1 MARVVLIRQAAGA
14 ADLRVSHRHPGRLA
28 APAAVNELALEW
40 KHRADR
46 AAGLGRELL
55 FEARA
60 ERVRP
65 GRDAECAHR
74 AARIAARGTASV
86 TADTAL
92 RAFLFADLRD
102 YTAFVEREGD
112 RAAADLIAAYRQLVR
127 ARLARHE
134 GAELKTE
141 GDSFYIAFPSPSRA
155 IAFGADI
162 FQAAHAE
169 GARRIRFGVGI
180 HAGETVPLDG
190 QFVGS
195 AVNVAARV
203 GAMAADGELLVTD
216 TVRALVRTGA
226 TFPFEDRGAVTLKG
240 VSEPIHLYAVQWRP
254 AAAPAERP
262 ALRREAPAGL
272 FVGRDAELATL
283 TRAAEILG
291 EGRGRTILIGGTAG
305 LGKTRLVRE
314 WSSRSG
320 LLTLFGGCGATDAH
334 APYEPFAA
342 MLREL
347 TRLPTEEARVRRV
360 APELLALLPELT
372 SGERPRVDREA
383 LYGAFLRLVRDFLR
397 TGPVCIVADDLHW
410 ADDTTLGLFR
420 FLASVAESAPFV
432 LIGTYRDDELQR
444 GHPLRPLIAELARR
458 DDVSTVTLHPLGV
471 GDAERLLAQGTERS
485 VIGGADRERIIGL
498 AEGNPLFLEE
508 LARSAGA
515 EGALPATVA
524 EAVLRRLA
532 SLDEDGRRLVTYA
545 AIGGQQVGF
554 DLLERVLGLPERE
567 VLGLTRAAIGQSLL
581 VESGEGVA
589 FRHALTREAVTR
601 DLMRRERR
609 LLHREV
615 ADALIDLHGDD
626 PATAAEIERQL
637 VEAGLADRAV
647 PFALRAGDEA
657 LRLLAP
663 GEAIAHFERAVDGS
677 PAGSLERAR
686 ALEGL
691 GAAYYLRLDVT
702 KAVATLGEAV
712 ALYRTAGTGQDV
724 LRAQFALARA
734 HPYGPEER
742 AAWKTAWAAAG
753 EHASPAQLAI
763 IAGSVASRAYEFMD
777 DDEAVEWS
785 GRALQVAER
794 SGVAGLIAGARARE
808 LEVKHPRGWH
818 RERERGLAAQ
828 LDLAIERDADVL
840 LAYRRFLDS
849 RSREADAD
857 ERVALLG
864 RARVYGATHLA
875 SVPHRALAFR
885 AGPPW
890 MLWLTGEWDALDDL
904 WAELQR
910 QVAADDIADVLPD
923 TGPLVAAIRIEREG
937 PAAGPALRE
946 AAARQART
954 GTWHARLAAT
964 AHLANLQLAEGN
976 APLVAAALSA
986 LFERRSPRAL
996 DVTQLLLIARTAASA
1011 ALLARDAAV
1020 LRPWREADPDLRG
1033 DGAMFAAVLDQIA
1046 GIEHVLCDEP
1056 EAAIRLLAAA
1066 AERFAAL
1073 GWHHLA
1079 AEVAWQRARVGDDS
1093 GLEAAIEFYRTRG
1106 AEWRVRWLKEE
1117 RWR

>member
-1 MARVVLIRQAAGA
+1 M
-14 ADLRVSHRHPGRLA
+14 
-28 APAAVNELALEW
+28 
-40 KHRADR
+40 
-46 AAGLGRELL
+46 
-55 FEARA
+55 
-60 ERVRP
+60 
-65 GRDAECAHR
+65 
-74 AARIAARGTASV
+74 ASV
-86 TADTAL
+86 TTETAL

-112 RAAADLIAAYRQLVR
+112 RAAADLIAEYRRLIR
-127 ARLARHE
+127 DRLARHE

-141 GDSFYIAFPSPSRA
+141 GDSFYIVFPSPSRA

-180 HAGETVPLDG
+180 HAGETVPLEG

-226 TFPFEDRGAVTLKG
+226 TYPFEDRGAVALKG
-240 VSEPIHLYAVQWRP
+240 VSEPIHLYAVEWRP
-254 AAAPAERP
+254 VTAPAARP
-262 ALRREAPAGL
+262 ALRREAPAGV
-272 FVGRDAELATL
+272 FVGRDAELGVL
-283 TRAAEILG
+283 TGAAEDLSA
-291 EGRGRTILIGGTAG
+291 GRGRTILVGGTAG

-314 WSSRSG
+314 WSSRG
-320 LLTLFGGCGATDAH
+320 DLLTLFGGCGATDAH

-347 TRLPTEEARVRRV
+347 TRLPAEEARVRRI
-360 APELLALLPELT
+360 APELLALLPELAT
-372 SGERPRVDREA
+372 GERPRVDREA

-420 FLASVAESAPFV
+420 FLASVAVSAPFV
-432 LIGTYRDDELQR
+432 LVGTYRDDELQR

-458 DDVSTVTLHPLGV
+458 ADATSLTLRPLGAA
-471 GDAERLLAQGTERS
+471 DADRLLAHAGERGS
-485 VIGGADRERIIGL
+485 IDGAERDRIVGL

-515 EGALPATVA
+515 DGALPATVA

-532 SLDEDGRRLVTYA
+532 ALDDDGRRLVTYA

-567 VLGLTRAAIGQSLL
+567 VLGLTRAAIEGSLL

-609 LLHREV
+609 LLHRDV
-615 ADALIDLHGDD
+615 ADALIGMHGDD
-626 PATAAEIERQL
+626 PAAAAEIERQL
-637 VEAGLADRAV
+637 VEAGLGDRAV

-677 PAGSLERAR
+677 PAGSIERAR

-712 ALYRTAGTGQDV
+712 ALYRTTGTATDV
-724 LRAQFALARA
+724 LRAQLALARSL
-734 HPYGPEER
+734 PYGPEER
-742 AAWKTAWAAAG
+742 AAWKAAWSAAG
-753 EHASPAQLAI
+753 EEAAPAQLAT
-763 IAGSVASRAYEFMD
+763 IAGSVAARAFEFMD
-777 DDEAVEWS
+777 DDEAIEWS
-785 GRALQVAER
+785 ARALELAER
-794 SGVAGLIAGARARE
+794 SGVPGLIATARAHE
-808 LEVKHPRGWH
+808 LEVKQPRGWH
-818 RERERGLAAQ
+818 RQRERGFAVQ
-828 LDLAIERDADVL
+828 LDRAIERDTGVL
-840 LAYRRFLDS
+840 VAYRRFLDS

-857 ERVALLG
+857 ERSALLA
-864 RARVYGATHLA
+864 RARAYGATHLA

-904 WAELQR
+904 WAELRR
-910 QVAADDIADVLPD
+910 QVAADDVAEVMPD
-923 TGPLVAAIRIEREG
+923 TGPLAAAVRVEREG
-937 PAAGPALRE
+937 PAAGGALRE
-946 AAARQART
+946 AAAHQART
-954 GTWHARLAAT
+954 GTWHGRVAAT
-964 AHLANLQLAEGN
+964 AHLANLQLAEGRG
-976 APLVAAALSA
+976 AEVAAALGQ
-986 LFERRSPRAL
+986 LFARRSPRAL
-996 DVTQLLLIARTAASA
+996 DLSQLLLAARATAAA
-1011 ALLARDAAV
+1011 ALRSGDAEI
-1020 LRPWREADPDLRG
+1020 LRPWRAADADLRE
-1033 DGAMFAAVLDQIA
+1033 DGAMFAAALDHVA
-1046 GIEHVLCDEP
+1046 GVEHALRGDHTT
-1056 EAAIRLLAAA
+1056 AIPLLAGV
-1066 AERFAAL
+1066 AERYGAL

-1079 AEVAWQRARVGDDS
+1079 AELAWQRARAGDES
-1093 GLEAAIEFYRTRG
+1093 GIVAAIEFYTSRG
-1106 AEWRVRWLKEE
+1106 AQWRATWLKEE